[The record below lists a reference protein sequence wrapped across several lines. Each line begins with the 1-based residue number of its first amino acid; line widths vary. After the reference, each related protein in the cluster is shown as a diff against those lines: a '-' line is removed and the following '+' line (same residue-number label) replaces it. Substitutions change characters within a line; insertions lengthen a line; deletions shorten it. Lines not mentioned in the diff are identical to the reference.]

1 MRVIR
6 SVRLWVW
13 AVLGTCLFSVGCRHF
28 GADEILPPDVPRE
41 NHKIS
46 VGNYVINPPDVL
58 VIDLVRAV
66 PLPPYKIKPQDLLYI
81 QANIGSDDPTKN
93 IYAIKGVY
101 RVEPEGNVRLGPVNG
116 TVIPVQVSD
125 LSIDE
130 ATKAIDALLKK
141 TEKEPQV
148 LVNLEQSA
156 GIQLIRGEHLVQ
168 PDGSVN
174 FGLYGKVPVAG
185 MNQETAKAAIEEHLS
200 KYFLKPSVSID
211 IGGFNS
217 SVYYIFFDGGGFGE
231 QEIRLPFT
239 GSETVLDAI
248 GQVYGLPAVAS
259 KSRVWLARPTDS
271 CDQDEVLPI
280 DWCAITQRGRTATN
294 YQIFPGDRIYVASE
308 PLIRF
313 DTFLSRALAPVERVL
328 GVVLLGSQ
336 TVHTFVPVRAN
347 NSGLGSN
354 VP

>member
-1 MRVIR
+1 MRVLGC
-6 SVRLWVW
+6 VRLVGW
-13 AVLGTCLFSVGCRHF
+13 AILGSCLLSVGCQHF
-28 GADEILPPDVPRE
+28 GADEILAPDVPRE

-46 VGNYVINPPDVL
+46 VSNYIINPPDVL

-66 PLPPYKIKPQDLLYI
+66 PLPPYKIKPQDLLFI
-81 QANIGSDDPTKN
+81 QANTGTDDPAKG

-101 RVEPEGNVRLGPVNG
+101 RVEPEGNVRLG
-116 TVIPVQVSD
+116 TVYGSVQVSD

-130 ATKAIDALLKK
+130 ATKAIEAHLKK

-148 LVNLEQSA
+148 TVNLEQSA
-156 GIQLIRGEHLVQ
+156 GIQLVRGEHLVQ
-168 PDGSVN
+168 PDGSIN
-174 FGLYGKVPVAG
+174 LGLYGKVPVAG
-185 MNQETAKAAIEEHLS
+185 MNQATAKAAIEDHLS

-259 KSRVWLARPTDS
+259 KSRVWLARPTDGT
-271 CDQDEVLPI
+271 DDAEVLPI

-294 YQIFPGDRIYVASE
+294 YQIFPGDRIYVASQ

-313 DTFLSRALAPVERVL
+313 DSFLGRALAPVERIF
-328 GVVLLGSQ
+328 GVALLG
-336 TVHTFVPVRAN
+336 TETAHGFTPIRASN
-347 NSGLGSN
+347 NGNGFN